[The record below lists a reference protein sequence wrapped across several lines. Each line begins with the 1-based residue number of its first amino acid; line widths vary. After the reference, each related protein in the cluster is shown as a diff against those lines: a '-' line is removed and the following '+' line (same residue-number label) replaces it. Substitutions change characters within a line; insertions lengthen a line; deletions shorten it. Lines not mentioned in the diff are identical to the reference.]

1 MLMNI
6 PTPAQPH
13 SPLCLCVLPLT
24 VCFFCHEKGSGTRW
38 GTSLFFFLKLGQL
51 IQQCSLSGTISLKN
65 PPTPQGTSLK
75 DFPINTIHPTFKQN
89 VCMSNQLLIHY
100 TEWKYMYVFLKSL
113 ISYLSPPTPHRLI
126 VPLPPSFCLL
136 LLFMSII
143 AVGGSVR
150 ENMPFSNGLLSC
162 SFDWQTEKRT
172 FFATNSH
179 VQSLWHEC
187 KLDD

>member
-38 GTSLFFFLKLGQL
+38 GTSLFFFFKVRATDSTVFIKWYNLFKEPSHPPRHIIKRFSHKHDPSN
-51 IQQCSLSGTISLKN
+51 IQAKCLHVQSAAHTLHWVKIYVCVFKISN
-65 PPTPQGTSLK
+65 
-75 DFPINTIHPTFKQN
+75 
-89 VCMSNQLLIHY
+89 
-100 TEWKYMYVFLKSL
+100 L
-113 ISYLSPPTPHRLI
+113 ISIPPPPHRLI